1 MADNKYIL
9 EIPPKGSKG
18 RGKIAYMIYMLEDD
32 ATWAYVD
39 NLFDVAE
46 GVAWQ
51 TARKYAK
58 RRGLQWPP
66 VDHLKVKY
74 ARR

>member
-1 MADNKYIL
+1 MSEYIIK
-9 EIPPKGSKG
+9 IPPKGRKG
-18 RGKIAYMIYMLEDD
+18 RGKIAYLIYMLDD
-32 ATWAYVD
+32 EATWAYMD
-39 NLFDVAE
+39 NLLGVSE

-51 TARKYAK
+51 TASKYAK